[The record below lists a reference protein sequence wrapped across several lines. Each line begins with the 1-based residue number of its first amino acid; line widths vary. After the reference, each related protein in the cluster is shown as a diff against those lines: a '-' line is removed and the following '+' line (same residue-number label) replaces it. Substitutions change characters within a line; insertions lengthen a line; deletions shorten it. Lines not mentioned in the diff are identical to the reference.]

1 MKKTFL
7 FLIFLLACAAAG
19 LAQNY
24 VDIFV
29 ADTIEVKAKKIVYSV
44 MIDVG
49 YDYDENYYDDT
60 NYQEAQKHQKE
71 KIRLKENELLLFF
84 QSKKI
89 AYEIELPNDYTI
101 TPYYQMGN
109 RYLIYLK
116 GEEEL
121 KKLHE
126 QLLGLNY
133 ITGNIQSVEYDF
145 AQVSEHTVFKRLYQK
160 AQSKAASMATVMQRK
175 LGQVILV
182 EELTGNQSYDALS
195 SATLN
200 NNARYPAVPY
210 PNYSQLK
217 LSIEKSMRFRF
228 LIE

>member
-1 MKKTFL
+1 MKKAF
-7 FLIFLLACAAAG
+7 IFSIFFLACAAAG

-29 ADTIEVKAKKIVYSV
+29 ADTLEVKAKKIVYSV
-44 MIDVG
+44 MVDISF
-49 YDYDENYYDDT
+49 DYDETYYDDT
-60 NYQEAQKHQKE
+60 NYQEAQKRQKE

-89 AYEIELPNDYTI
+89 AYEIELPSDYAI

-109 RYLIYLK
+109 RFLIHLK

-133 ITGNIQSVEYDF
+133 IIGNIQSVEYDF
-145 AQVSEHTVFKRLYQK
+145 AQVSEQAVFKRLYQK
-160 AQSKAASMATVMQRK
+160 AQAKAAGMATVMQRK
-175 LGQVILV
+175 LGQITMV
-182 EELTGNQSYDALS
+182 EELTGNEPYDALAA
-195 SATLN
+195 ATIN
-200 NNARYPAVPY
+200 NNARYPVPY
-210 PNYSQLK
+210 TNYNQLK
-217 LSIEKSMRFRF
+217 LSIEKNMRFRF